1 MTVLT
6 GERVTLRPLREED
19 FPAMRAAHEAGIASV
34 AKLDPAGERRLKRRV
49 ERSGRFVDGWLDLG
63 IEAEG
68 RLVGD
73 VGARRPA
80 GALPPGV
87 FEIGIEL
94 YEAGDRG
101 KGYGGEAVGLITDH
115 LFAELEAERV
125 QASTDVTNTAMRKAL
140 ERNGYAEEG
149 VMRWFRDD
157 GDGARADYALYAVT
171 KPDWDAAR

>member
-1 MTVLT
+1 MELT

-34 AKLDPAGERRLKRRV
+34 TKLDPAGERRLRRRV
-49 ERSGRFVDGWLDLG
+49 ERSGAMVDGWLDLG

-94 YEAGDRG
+94 YDEGDRG
-101 KGYGGEAVGLITDH
+101 KGYGGEAVWLLTAH
-115 LFAELEAERV
+115 LFADHAAERV
-125 QASTDVTNTAMRKAL
+125 QASTDVANTAMRRAL
-140 ERNGYAEEG
+140 ERAGYAEEG
-149 VMRWFRDD
+149 VMRWFREGGNGRRDD
-157 GDGARADYALYAVT
+157 YVLYAVIR
-171 KPDWDAAR
+171 PDLAG

>member
-1 MTVLT
+1 MTNLT

-19 FPAMRAAHEAGIASV
+19 FPAMRAAHEAGIASI
-34 AKLDPAGERRLKRRV
+34 AKLDPAGERRLRRRV
-49 ERSGRFVDGWLDLG
+49 ERSGAMVDGWLDLG

-94 YEAGDRG
+94 YDEADRG
-101 KGYGGEAVGLITDH
+101 KGYGGEAVRLITHH
-115 LFAELEAERV
+115 LFADHEAERV
-125 QASTDVTNTAMRKAL
+125 QASTDVTNAAMRRAL
-140 ERNGYAEEG
+140 ERAGYSEEG
-149 VMRWFRDD
+149 VMRWFRDGGNGSRD
-157 GDGARADYALYAVT
+157 DYVLYAVT
-171 KPDWDAAR
+171 KPDWTRG